1 MRNGQKIVSKIE
13 FTFEMLIVILLSL
26 GNLLF
31 SFLTGQLIVSE
42 FQKLKRKQQ
51 DEHVKRA
58 VLTKTALLFFI
69 FYLNSVLFIQNAFK
83 CQRYSFKSLDMTI
96 FRKNI
101 QKSKTSF

>member
-42 FQKLKRKQQ
+42 FKKIKRK
-51 DEHVKRA
+51 
-58 VLTKTALLFFI
+58 
-69 FYLNSVLFIQNAFK
+69 
-83 CQRYSFKSLDMTI
+83 
-96 FRKNI
+96 
-101 QKSKTSF
+101 